1 MVSQDLYW
9 RFRRSDHISER
20 SVDELI
26 GICRGLLADGAIVQ
40 AEAEFL
46 LKWMQANKTDC
57 MEWPMNMLFGRLSA
71 CLEDGVMDPS
81 EETELMDLLMKL
93 TGGGLPAD
101 ELLESGL
108 VVSGPSSLPLN
119 SPEPRITFAGKL
131 FCFTGEMCFGP
142 RKSCEDLVK
151 KLGGATKTSI
161 SKQLDYLV
169 VGEIAS
175 LAWIHSTHGRKIEAA
190 VEVRGQGHPLAII
203 GEQHWLGEAKA
214 VLGDI
219 L

>member
-1 MVSQDLYW
+1 
-9 RFRRSDHISER
+9 
-20 SVDELI
+20 
-26 GICRGLLADGAIVQ
+26 LADGLVVQ

-46 LKWMQANKTDC
+46 LKWMLANKTDC

-71 CLEDGVMDPS
+71 WLEDGVLDPS
-81 EETELMDLLMKL
+81 EETELMDLLMKF

-108 VVSGPSSLPLN
+108 VVSVPSSLPLN
-119 SPEPRITFAGKL
+119 SPEPRITFAGKS

-142 RKSCEDLVK
+142 RTSCEDLVK
-151 KLGGATKTSI
+151 NLGGVIKTSI

-169 VGEIAS
+169 VGEIGS

-190 VEVRGQGHPLAII
+190 VEVRGQGHSLAII
-203 GEQHWLGEAKA
+203 CEGHWLGEAKA
-214 VLGDI
+214 VLRDI

>member
-1 MVSQDLYW
+1 MASEDLYW
-9 RFRRSDHISER
+9 RFRRSARISER

-26 GICRGLLADGAIVQ
+26 GVCRGLLADGMVVQ

-46 LKWMQANKTDC
+46 LKWMSANKADC

-71 CLEDGVMDPS
+71 WLEDGALDPS
-81 EETELMDLLMKL
+81 EEAELMDLLVRF

-119 SPEPRITFAGKL
+119 SPEPQIAFTGKS
-131 FCFTGEMCFGP
+131 FCFTGEMYFGP

-151 KLGGATKTSI
+151 NLGGVIRASI
-161 SKQLDYLV
+161 SKRLDYLV
-169 VGEIAS
+169 VGEIGS

-214 VLGDI
+214 ILGNN